1 MVGEQD
7 TFLLVLQANIE
18 SVLVS
23 NSGEIIKAIEAQLAE
38 RQQELLKLANAKKDY
53 ESVAVEIDRLREE
66 KQNVMVEDAEREG
79 SRERIRGMMEF
90 LNEQPTEV
98 TEYDEQLVRR
108 LVGKVT
114 VYDERFMVEFKSGIE
129 VEIEM

>member
-114 VYDERFMVEFKSGIE
+114 VYDERFMVEFKSGN
-129 VEIEM
+129 